1 MTPEAAHSARSVRMS
16 PTLKTVIPMQTSKKN
31 RPAVGVVFFVSVVI
45 TALIVLW
52 GALAPNN
59 FGVVTNRVFGYV
71 VSDMSWF
78 FLLAANVFLVFVIY
92 LGLSRYGRTKLGKD
106 DDKPDFGRL
115 SWFAMMFQAGM
126 GPAIIFWGLAEPLS
140 HYDNVPF
147 GLAEPGSQ
155 EAAGLA
161 IQYSFFHW
169 ALHPW
174 AIYATAGLA
183 VAYFTHR
190 KGEKAL
196 ISAIF
201 RPLLGDRVDGPLGK
215 ALDVLAVLAVV
226 FGIAV
231 ALGQAGLQLT
241 AGLGETFGLPTGV
254 WVQLAILGLTTAAF
268 MISATTRIEHG
279 IKWIA
284 NISMLIAPLLLIFYF
299 VVGPTV
305 VQLNVLTEGIGN
317 YLTNIVPMSFRL
329 DAFDINT
336 EWLGSWTV
344 FYWSWWIAWAPYV
357 GMFMARIS
365 RGRSIREFVGA
376 TVLAPSIV
384 SMIWIAVFGGAALQL
399 ARNGQASDIA
409 GTVAQSPAAGM
420 FVFIKEYPLPILLA
434 IITLVL
440 LWVFFVASADS
451 GTVVLGELSSGGS
464 PNPKV
469 WVRLLWGL
477 LLAGVAAVL
486 LVSGG
491 LGALQKASVLIGAP
505 FALVL
510 LGICVAFFKTLS
522 KERSPRVEGD
532 ARGRTTEAGD
542 PEAPEG
548 PEASEDP
555 AAPGERPA
563 ERQDRAV
570 GDEQRPDERV
580 HLA

>member
-1 MTPEAAHSARSVRMS
+1 
-16 PTLKTVIPMQTSKKN
+16 MQTSKTN
-31 RPAVGVVFFVSVVI
+31 RSAVGSVFFVSVAA
-45 TALIVLW
+45 TALVVLW
-52 GALAPNN
+52 GAVAPKS
-59 FGVVTNRVFGYV
+59 FGAITNRIFDHV
-71 VSDMSWF
+71 VLDLSWF
-78 FLLAANVFLVFVIY
+78 FLLAANLFLVFVIY
-92 LGLSRYGRTKLGKD
+92 LGLSRYGRIKLGKKND
-106 DDKPDFGRL
+106 SPDFGRL

-126 GPAIIFWGLAEPLS
+126 GPSIIFWGLAEPLS
-140 HYDNVPF
+140 HYANVPF

-155 EAAGLA
+155 EAAGVA
-161 IQYSFFHW
+161 VQYSFFHW

-190 KGEKAL
+190 RGEKAL

-201 RPLLGDRVDGPLGK
+201 RPLFGDRVDGPLGK
-215 ALDVLAVLAVV
+215 TLDILAVLAVV

-241 AGLGETFGLPTGV
+241 AGLGQTFGLPTV
-254 WVQLAILGLTTAAF
+254 VLVQLVVLGLTTAAF

-279 IKWIA
+279 IKWLA
-284 NISMLIAPLLLIFYF
+284 NISMLIAPLLLVFYF

-305 VQLNVLTEGIGN
+305 TQLNVFTEGIGD

-329 DAFDINT
+329 DAFSANT

-376 TVLAPSIV
+376 TVLVPSLV
-384 SMIWIAVFGGAALQL
+384 SAIWIAVFGGAALQL
-399 ARNGQASDIA
+399 ARAGQASDIA
-409 GTVAQSPAAGM
+409 ETVAQSPAAGM
-420 FVFIKEYPLPILLA
+420 FVFIQEYPLPLLMS
-434 IITLVL
+434 IITLVV

-505 FALVL
+505 FAIVL
-510 LGICVAFFKTLS
+510 IGICVAFFKTLS
-522 KERSPRVEGD
+522 REHGPRVEEQPCG
-532 ARGRTTEAGD
+532 
-542 PEAPEG
+542 
-548 PEASEDP
+548 
-555 AAPGERPA
+555 RPA
-563 ERQDRAV
+563 DSEHQEDQEARRT
-570 GDEQRPDERV
+570 GSEEPRDEPV
-580 HLA
+580 HLP

>member
-1 MTPEAAHSARSVRMS
+1 MRKS
-16 PTLKTVIPMQTSKKN
+16 KTN
-31 RPAVGVVFFVSVVI
+31 RTAVGVVFFVSVAV
-45 TALIVLW
+45 TALVVLW
-52 GALAPNN
+52 GAVAPKN
-59 FGVVTNRVFGYV
+59 FGATTNRLFDYV
-71 VSDMSWF
+71 VSDLSWF

-92 LGLSRYGRTKLGKD
+92 LGLSRYGRIKLGKKND
-106 DDKPDFGRL
+106 SPDFGRL

-126 GPAIIFWGLAEPLS
+126 GPSIIFWGLAEPLS
-140 HYDNVPF
+140 HYANVPF
-147 GLAEPGSQ
+147 GLADPGSQ

-161 IQYSFFHW
+161 VQYSFFHW

-241 AGLGETFGLPTGV
+241 AGLGQTFGLPTEV
-254 WVQLAILGLTTAAF
+254 WVQLVVLGLTTAAF

-279 IKWIA
+279 IKWLA

-305 VQLNVLTEGIGN
+305 VQLNVFTEGIGN

-329 DAFDINT
+329 DAFNINT

-384 SMIWIAVFGGAALQL
+384 SIIWIAVFGGAALQL
-399 ARNGQASDIA
+399 ARNGQASAIA
-409 GTVAQSPAAGM
+409 ETVAQSPAAGM
-420 FVFIKEYPLPILLA
+420 FVFIQEYPLPLLLSV
-434 IITLVL
+434 ITLVL

-451 GTVVLGELSSGGS
+451 GTVVLGELSTGGS

-469 WVRLLWGL
+469 WVRLLWGFL
-477 LLAGVAAVL
+477 LVGVAAVL

-505 FALVL
+505 FAIVL
-510 LGICVAFFKTLS
+510 IGICVAFFKALS
-522 KERSPRVEGD
+522 REHGSRAEEHSHS
-532 ARGRTTEAGD
+532 RTTE
-542 PEAPEG
+542 
-548 PEASEDP
+548 SEEQAEQADRRDRREEHSE
-555 AAPGERPA
+555 ERA
-563 ERQDRAV
+563 
-570 GDEQRPDERV
+570 
-580 HLA
+580 HLP